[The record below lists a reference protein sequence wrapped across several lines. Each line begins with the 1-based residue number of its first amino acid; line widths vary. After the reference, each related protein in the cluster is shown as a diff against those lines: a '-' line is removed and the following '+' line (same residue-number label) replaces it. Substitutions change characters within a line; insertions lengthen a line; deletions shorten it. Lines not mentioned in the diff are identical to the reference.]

1 MTGVDAGAAL
11 AKADGEPADVA
22 AQQLA
27 ADIEVLSGQAPQAY
41 ARLVELVR
49 RTSGDDRDAVRK
61 HLLSLFS
68 VAGPDDP
75 AVADARRAL
84 ARALF

>member
-1 MTGVDAGAAL
+1 V
-11 AKADGEPADVA
+11 K
-22 AQQLA
+22 
-27 ADIEVLSGQAPQAY
+27 
-41 ARLVELVR
+41 
-49 RTSGDDRDAVRK
+49 RTTGDDRDAVRK